1 MNAINYNGRKFRSVN
16 NSPNGEVDA
25 DTVFHYSQKDEIVW
39 AVYHGGAIRWGTLI
53 AKVDE
58 AGNLETRYQHYTRR
72 DHDRDMPFDAGNPPR
87 WTSAPARRLA
97 MDFRR
102 RLQRPVGGGRDLI
115 LKTNHPIFAP
125 TSHKQ
130 FSGMRL

>member
-39 AVYHGGAIRWGTLI
+39 AIYQGGAIRWGTLI

-58 AGNLETRYQHYTRR
+58 AGSLEMRYQHVNTRGEIMTGICHSTPEILPDGR
-72 DHDRDMPFDAGNPPR
+72 LRLHEDRQ
-87 WTSAPARRLA
+87 WTSG
-97 MDFRR
+97 D
-102 RLQRPVGGGRDLI
+102 GSKGRSVVEEI
-115 LKTNHPIFAP
+115 
-125 TSHKQ
+125 
-130 FSGMRL
+130 